1 MENIPTV
8 AALWLGL
15 ALFSARTISALYGLS
30 CSIVTDRPYP
40 LRTCLV
46 RKWVRRN
53 RCDVFG
59 RQE

>member
-8 AALWLGL
+8 AALRLGW
-15 ALFSARTISALYGLS
+15 ALFSARTISVLFGLS
-30 CSIVTDRPYP
+30 CNIVTDRPYSLP
-40 LRTCLV
+40 TCLV

-59 RQE
+59 RQV